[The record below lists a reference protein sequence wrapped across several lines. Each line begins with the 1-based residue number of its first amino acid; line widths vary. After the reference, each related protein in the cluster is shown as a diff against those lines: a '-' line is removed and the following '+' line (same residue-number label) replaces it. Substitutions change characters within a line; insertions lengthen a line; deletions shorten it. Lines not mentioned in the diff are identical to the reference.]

1 MSIIRLINKLYI
13 VTMKKSKE
21 LSESKQLD
29 AEFLSV
35 KNVTMSERE
44 MILHDEFSQAL
55 NLGNNIVGV
64 TDKALD
70 VWNES
75 QRIKQNI
82 AAIEA
87 VKEVEL
93 QKIVAKFELC
103 KEMLTQTFGQRQQGL
118 NVHYKMLDQALAS
131 NDRTLII
138 ESLRGISTIVASN
151 PLEDFTKF
159 IEAWDD
165 KEKPLELDF

>member
-1 MSIIRLINKLYI
+1 
-13 VTMKKSKE
+13 MKKNKKLPINE
-21 LSESKQLD
+21 QTD
-29 AEFLSV
+29 AEIL
-35 KNVTMSERE
+35 NVGESAMSERE
-44 MILHDEFSQAL
+44 IMLHNEFSQTL
-55 NLGNNIVGV
+55 NLGSDIVGV
-64 TDKALD
+64 ADKALD

-82 AAIEA
+82 AAIDA

-103 KEMLTQTFGQRQQGL
+103 KEILTQTFGQRQQGL
-118 NVHYKMLDQALAS
+118 NAHYKMLDQALAS
-131 NDRTLII
+131 NDRALII

-159 IEAWDD
+159 VEAWDN